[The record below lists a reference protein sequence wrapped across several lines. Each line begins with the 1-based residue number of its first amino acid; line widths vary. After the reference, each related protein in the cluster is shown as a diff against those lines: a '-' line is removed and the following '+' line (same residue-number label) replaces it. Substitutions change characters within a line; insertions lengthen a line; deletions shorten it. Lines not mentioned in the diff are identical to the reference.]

1 MIEAQR
7 VALPVHGLRLLEP
20 VLELIRLKVWSDSKP
35 DVRILRIEG
44 SLVVDGLDLGG
55 VEGYPLIHITA
66 REERTVKP
74 SRFEKGYDITF
85 LVF

>member
-1 MIEAQR
+1 MEDALLDRRLGQELFHRDLGSRFYGVAYVR
-7 VALPVHGLRLLEP
+7 V
-20 VLELIRLKVWSDSKP
+20 
-35 DVRILRIEG
+35 LRIEG